1 MNFSKT
7 QALVFSIAIVLVV
20 LSPIVQNWANNP
32 KDSFPLSYYPMF
44 AKKRTENY
52 GLYYVVGLDTLGQ
65 RTRIPYKLAGTGGFN
80 QVRRQINKARKTE
93 GGIPFLQKVARNI
106 AKKEPELYTTLVG
119 LELIKGY
126 YHLEGY
132 FIKNDTLP
140 VLERKIATFKIES
153 DGQFVELH

>member
-7 QALVFSIAIVLVV
+7 QALVFSITMVLVV
-20 LSPIVQNWANNP
+20 LSPIAQNWAKRP

-44 AKKRTENY
+44 AKKRTQNY
-52 GLYYVVGLDTLGQ
+52 GLYYVVGRDTLGQ

-106 AKKEPELYTTLVG
+106 AKKAPELYTILVG

-132 FIKNDTLP
+132 FIENDTLP